1 MTEHPEEERLEQYA
15 LGKLAGDELGQVEE
29 HLLVCETCRDRL
41 AELDADIRAIRE
53 VTGYLSE
60 VPIRLIRE
68 TGSGPV
74 HLEVTPAVGG
84 GWTARLW
91 GQEVDLT
98 ADFKTVQQANEY
110 LLRSLADLFPKEG
123 PPND

>member
-1 MTEHPEEERLEQYA
+1 LTEHPEEERLEQYA
-15 LGKLAGDELGQVEE
+15 LGKLAGDQLGQVEE

-60 VPIRLIRE
+60 VPIRLICE
-68 TGSGPV
+68 TAGGPV
-74 HLEVTPAVGG
+74 HLEVTRAVSG

-91 GQEVDLT
+91 GQQADLT

-110 LLRSLADLFPKEG
+110 LLQSLADLFPEEG
-123 PPND
+123 PLND